1 MPGVSVDA
9 LGTWFA
15 LLVIF
20 AIGVQMLLQ
29 RERRRGDDR
38 GNREPLMMHVDPATL
53 RRVRPTTQRMTGTV
67 LIVAAFIIMGAM
79 RTPLFGLG

>member
-15 LLVIF
+15 LLVII
-20 AIGVQMLLQ
+20 AIGVQMLFQ

-38 GNREPLMMHVDPATL
+38 GNREPLLQYEDPVDR
-53 RRVRPTTQRMTGTV
+53 RRVRPTTKRLTGTA
-67 LIVAAFIIMGAM
+67 LIVAACIIIGAM
-79 RTPLFGLG
+79 RTPLFGL